1 MTKTLPVVAALAR
14 LATPA
19 QAQQD
24 DTLYRAAYCVGVFNS
39 HLRGID
45 SDQHRAALKENC
57 EKYSVCTTADQVR
70 TEYENKRQ
78 RYVRYIFMRRT
89 DRLDRRLHQRAWPAL
104 NPQSV
109 RATIEGPQPRRGPG
123 ARCKL
128 TDVV

>member
-1 MTKTLPVVAALAR
+1 MTKTLPVVAALAL

-57 EKYSVCTTADQVR
+57 EKYSVCTTALLTC
-70 TEYENKRQ
+70 TEFGTRSSASANGPTASIK
-78 RYVRYIFMRRT
+78 
-89 DRLDRRLHQRAWPAL
+89 PAF
-104 NPQSV
+104 
-109 RATIEGPQPRRGPG
+109 AG
-123 ARCKL
+123 
-128 TDVV
+128 